1 MMREVVARNVTPEEA
16 VKAYHGTLQK
26 AKIKPARPLA
36 DDLQLTE
43 APLKMAA

>member
-1 MMREVVARNVTPEEA
+1 MMREVVARSVTPEEA

-26 AKIKPARPLA
+26 AKIKPVRPLS
-36 DDLQLTE
+36 DDIELTE